1 MGTKEVY
8 LLSANRYRELS
19 TLCIC
24 FLLLLVPLSVDAQQI
39 FGAITGTVKDSTG
52 SVVPNATITIR
63 NVGTNIRSTIQSTG
77 GGTYT
82 VPNLQVGSYE
92 VTFTANGF
100 QKETHSNIQVEGDR
114 TTTVDGT
121 LRVGQQSTTV
131 EVTGTPLMDQTDT
144 TNGYVVDQ
152 LTIQNTPLGTGSFTQ
167 LAILAPGVHADFLSG
182 AGSNAGLGNQGI
194 FANGQRESSNEFRL
208 NGIDTNN
215 LFNGQST
222 SSVGENRFVLNTGE
236 SFGAGGE
243 TQTSTSIYAAIGQAL
258 PTPAP
263 EAVQE
268 ISVNT
273 SMFSADQGNYSG
285 AHISVITKSGTND
298 MHGGIYE
305 RFQNSDM
312 NAAPFFY
319 NASPAIIDKV
329 PFLNRNMFGATLGGP
344 IKKNKLFYFVA
355 YQGVR
360 IADAQDATKTVYV
373 PLGLN
378 SSNRNAAG
386 LAALAGISPSQVSP
400 QAVALFGATLKNG
413 QYLIPNAQITSY
425 SQAKALGYDAVVQ
438 GPNAQAT
445 VDQGNANVDYV
456 FSERDRLSVKYYIQN
471 DPTVDPFGYGG
482 DSLGFGQTLSAGSQ
496 VGSIDNTTILS
507 PNLTWTQRSG
517 FTRMRAYANTGQN
530 YTASQFGINLFGAAK
545 GSFPFIEIADVD
557 PQLGQTFEFGT
568 PVSFG
573 NEGMFQNQWEQAS
586 SIDWVKGKHTITIG
600 AQWDHTQLNIIN
612 ADDNDSQLDY
622 TSLTNFLE
630 GNVRTGANS
639 YEFSGS
645 SNRYY
650 RDDTVGAFINDQYKV
665 RSNLT
670 VTLGLRWDYD
680 GPFSEKNGNL
690 TAFNGNLYQY
700 NAGTDTIVND
710 GLEIASNNKTLGTAG
725 VGDTLL
731 KQRQWGFAPRIGI
744 AYSPTPKLTI
754 RTGAGIYYDRGEYFT
769 ELSPSAG
776 GGYSGPFGVTLEPP
790 FVSHVTAVK
799 GATTAYPFGTA
810 GPAAPPSTPA
820 TVLASL
826 PDLAKTIDGSAPFSF
841 GGYDINNKLP
851 YSENWTFDI
860 QFQPSNSWLFTIG
873 YVGTHSLHQTLP
885 IPYNQPSI
893 ATPQSP
899 VYNQIYSYGFNE
911 NALEPVETYDGG
923 NVDARVPYLGYSPN
937 AMLYKAEGIA
947 WYNAMTVSLKH
958 RFSHGLEF
966 TASYTWSHSLD
977 EQSGLGLFYTGNN
990 PLAPATGYATSDFD
1004 RPQVFLVNYTYEIP
1018 KATNNKLLGA
1028 FINGW
1033 QLGGQ
1038 TVAESGEPYSI
1049 YDYSG
1054 SVGSLYYSSNDYITN
1069 PIIGLPAGV
1078 SASQAELQGTTG
1090 VNPGKPV
1097 LNVND
1102 FAPVF
1107 LAPGQD
1113 GVPPCDSKG
1122 VCDNY
1127 ESVFGSA
1134 GRNQFRGPFGVR
1146 FDMTIGKDFRLS
1158 ERFRLRFNVD
1168 AFNIFNHPN
1177 FDAPNNDVAFFP
1189 SYEPP
1194 PTYPPSGSLGIIQ
1207 HTIGSPR
1214 FLQLDLHL
1222 NF

>member
-8 LLSANRYRELS
+8 LRLATFRRTALFGFG
-19 TLCIC
+19 
-24 FLLLLVPLSVDAQQI
+24 FLLLAASFKIDAQQI
-39 FGAITGTVKDSTG
+39 FGAITGTVKDASG
-52 SVVPNATITIR
+52 AAVPNATVIVR
-63 NVGTNIRSTIQSTG
+63 NTGTNIQSTVQSKG
-77 GGTYT
+77 DGDYT
-82 VPNLQVGSYE
+82 VPNLQVGNYE
-92 VTFTANGF
+92 VTFSAPGF
-100 QKETHSNIQVEGDR
+100 QKESHTNILVQGDR

-121 LRVGQQSTTV
+121 LKVGQQSTTV
-131 EVTGTPLMDQTDT
+131 EVTATPLMNQTDT
-144 TNGYVVDQ
+144 TNGFVVDQ

-167 LAILAPGVHADFLSG
+167 LAIMAPGVHADFLAG
-182 AGSNAGLGNQGI
+182 AGTNAGLGNQGI
-194 FANGQRESSNEFRL
+194 FANGQRESSNEFRV

-215 LFNGQST
+215 LFNGVST

-236 SFGAGGE
+236 SFGLAGE
-243 TQTSTSIYAAIGQAL
+243 IQTSTSIYAAIGQSL

-263 EAVQE
+263 EAIQE

-273 SMFSADQGNYSG
+273 SMFGADQGNYSG
-285 AHISVITKSGTND
+285 AHISVITKSGTNSL
-298 MHGGIYE
+298 HGMVYE

-312 NAAPFFY
+312 NAAPFFN
-319 NASPAIIDKV
+319 NASPAVPQKV

-360 IADAQDATKTVYV
+360 IADAQDAQKSVYV
-373 PLGLN
+373 PLGLT
-378 SSNRNAAG
+378 SNNRTAAG
-386 LAALAGISPSQVSP
+386 LAALANISPTKVTP
-400 QAVALFGATLKNG
+400 QAVALFNATVKNG
-413 QYLIPNAQITSY
+413 QYLIPNPQITSY
-425 SQAKALGYDAVVQ
+425 SQAEALGYDAFVQ
-438 GPNAQAT
+438 GPNALAN

-456 FSERDRLSVKYYIQN
+456 FGDRDRISVKYYIQN

-507 PNLTWTQRSG
+507 PNLTWQQRSG
-517 FTRMRAYANTGQN
+517 FTRMRAYANTAQN
-530 YTASQFGINLFGAAK
+530 YTASQFGINLFGASAS
-545 GSFPFIEIADVD
+545 SFPFISVGSVD
-557 PQLGQTFEFGT
+557 PKLGGTFAFGT

-586 SIDWVKGKHTITIG
+586 SMDWVKGKHTITFG

-612 ADDNDSQLDY
+612 NDDNDSAISFS
-622 TSLTNFLE
+622 SLANFLE
-630 GNVRTGANS
+630 GNVRTGSSS
-639 YEFSGS
+639 YEFTGS

-650 RDDTVGAFINDQYKV
+650 RDDTVGAFVNDQYKIL
-665 RSNLT
+665 SNLT
-670 VTLGLRWDYD
+670 LTLGLRWDYD

-700 NAGTDTIVND
+700 NAATDSIVND
-710 GLEIASNNKTLGTAG
+710 GLEIASNNRTLGTPGA
-725 VGDTLL
+725 GDTLVR
-731 KQRQWGFAPRIGI
+731 QRQWGFAPRVGI
-744 AYSPTPKLTI
+744 AWSPTPKFTI

-776 GGYSGPFGVTLEPP
+776 GGFNGPFGVTLEPP
-790 FVSHVTAVK
+790 FVSRLTAVK
-799 GATTAYPFGTA
+799 GATIANPFGSTA
-810 GPAAPPSTPA
+810 PAPPPSSTA

-826 PDLAKTIDGSAPFSF
+826 PDLANTIDGSSPFEF

-851 YSENWTFDI
+851 YSENWTFDV
-860 QFQPSNSWLFTIG
+860 QYQPANSWLFSLG
-873 YVGTHSLHQTLP
+873 YVGNHDLHQTLP
-885 IPYNQPSI
+885 IPFNQPLI

-899 VYNQIYSYGFNE
+899 VNGQIYSYGFNV
-911 NALEPVETYDGG
+911 NANETVSTYDGG
-923 NVDARVPYLGYSPN
+923 NVDARVPYIGYSPN
-937 AMLYKAEGIA
+937 SMLYKAEGIG

-958 RFSHGLEF
+958 RFSHGLQF

-990 PLAPATGYATSDFD
+990 PLSPATGYASSDFD
-1004 RPQVFLVNYTYEIP
+1004 RPQVFLVNYTYELP
-1018 KATNNKLLGA
+1018 KLTSNKLLGQL
-1028 FINGW
+1028 INGW

-1049 YDYSG
+1049 YDFSG
-1054 SVGSLYYSSNDYITN
+1054 SVASLYYSSYDEITN
-1069 PIIGLPAGV
+1069 PIIGTKPGV
-1078 SASQAELQGTTG
+1078 TASQAQLQGTTG
-1090 VNPGKPV
+1090 VNPNTPV
-1097 LNVND
+1097 LNAND

-1127 ESVFGSA
+1127 ESVFSSA
-1134 GRNQFRGPFGVR
+1134 GRNLFRGPFGVR

-1158 ERFRLRFNVD
+1158 ERFTLRFNAD
-1168 AFNIFNHPN
+1168 AFNIFNHPD
-1177 FDAPNNDVAFFP
+1177 FDAPNNDVQFFP
-1189 SYEPP
+1189 SYAPP
-1194 PTYPPSGSLGIIQ
+1194 PVYPPTGSLGIIQ

-1222 NF
+1222 TF